1 MEGLDI
7 RDTFCTPLIDLI
19 QKNTDKGYAYLRFQ
33 EVNDLIRE
41 ATQHRDKFR
50 PHFTDAEVARI
61 VTDLRI
67 DWRRFFV
74 TSDDVSYPESGLSFV
89 LLHMEMK
96 EYVSWLPLTTS
107 AINERY
113 SPATQVEILKK
124 SFSMPAHNNGVIDN
138 RQLLAGRIAPMILQ
152 SEAHVD
158 AWVDAWMKGLKRQ
171 ERFGHNTF
179 TPFSEALTV
188 TKAYRKLKEG
198 DTDLD
203 GLPVLMP
210 FAGLLETEMF
220 TKSVSRYVD
229 ASLYELSDG
238 AFSGQFFNR
247 RDDYLRRSLVYGL
260 YLLKGDELESLV
272 TLQIGHKALTDNHL
286 DISAALLASSINW
299 HRELIDLK
307 GLCEVRHVYETRD
320 AVDVLLKDHAFSWD
334 KDWFAKLKETEH
346 CKPLQEQVGKFESFR
361 AWVMDYA
368 SKSQFASM
376 AAIKQLPV
384 WISMMTDEDRE
395 KTYQFL
401 IDKFRVGITVK
412 DSKYSTGILYGK
424 VLLSAFPDDEYA
436 QACISDQVGYLV
448 KRALK
453 DDHTE
458 LLAAVIEKGF
468 VTPAMVGQCI
478 WNLKEFNTLTKSGSL
493 TTKLLLPFVKP
504 KVKGAVM
511 CDQMGL

>member
-1 MEGLDI
+1 MDVLDI
-7 RDTFCTPLIDLI
+7 RETFCTPLVDLI
-19 QKNTDKGYAYLRFQ
+19 QKKTQKGYTYFRY
-33 EVNDLIRE
+33 EDVHPLIRE
-41 ATQHRDKFR
+41 ATKHRDQF
-50 PHFTDAEVARI
+50 HAAFTDSEVARI
-61 VTDLRI
+61 VTDPRI
-67 DWRRFFV
+67 DWRRVFV
-74 TSDDVSYPESGLSFV
+74 TSDDVSYPESALSFV

-96 EYVSWLPLTTS
+96 DYVSWLPLTTA

-113 SPATQVEILKK
+113 SPAVQVELLKK
-124 SFSMPAHNNGVIDN
+124 SFSMPAYNNGVIDN
-138 RQLLAGRIAPMILQ
+138 RQLLAGRIAPMILR
-152 SEAHVD
+152 SDAHVD
-158 AWVDAWMKGLKRQ
+158 AWVDEWMKGIKRQ
-171 ERFGHNTF
+171 ERFVQSSF
-179 TPFSEALTV
+179 TPFSEALKV

-198 DTDLD
+198 ETDLD
-203 GLPVLMP
+203 ALPVLMP
-210 FAGLLETEMF
+210 FAGLLDTEMF

-229 ASLYELSDG
+229 ASLFELSDG
-238 AFSGQFFNR
+238 SFSGHFFNR
-247 RDDYLRRSLVYGL
+247 RDDYLRRTLVYGL
-260 YLLKGDELESLV
+260 FLLQGEALESLV
-272 TLQIGHKALTDNHL
+272 TLQIGHKALSENHL
-286 DISAALLASSINW
+286 DVSAALLASSINW

-307 GLCEVRHVYETRD
+307 GLCEVRHVYETRT
-320 AVDVLLKDHAFSWD
+320 AVDVLLKEHAFCWD
-334 KDWFAKLKETEH
+334 RNWFEKLKETEH
-346 CKPLQEQVGKFESFR
+346 CKPIKEQVSKFESFR

-368 SKSQFASM
+368 SMSQFASM

-384 WISMMTDEDRE
+384 WISMMTEEDRD
-395 KTYQFL
+395 KTFRFL
-401 IDKFRVGITVK
+401 IDKFRLGITVK

-478 WNLKEFNTLTKSGSL
+478 WNVKEFNTLTKSGSL